1 MYHIPLSLTSSIAAV
16 TADIQIDRSNEYDS
30 YRGENNSVTENDVL
44 KVIDGS
50 ESLIPLRIDDLCDSE
65 SNQVER
71 SDKSEDSTG
80 RERFWV
86 NHDSVTDLNFT
97 CPKCGRIFPGDWT
110 ACDNHVTARKHGRR
124 CTYALGNSLS
134 CLSEHSMLPLDEH
147 SGWCELQGRRKY
159 MEDMHSIVFEQSY
172 KLFAVFDGHS
182 GTKSARFASRRL
194 HALFDIYLSREETP
208 NCQDSFTWQK
218 QAERLGR
225 INTHLR
231 DPITSLLNLSRK
243 VSGSENFS
251 LIALGTELLVP
262 PDNNQESFDRPY
274 EFSETDRNT
283 PGGSRGTS
291 VAHGISAMHEAF
303 AQTNIDLSSTMT
315 SLDSSGSTASVVVLF
330 RDHLLVANIGD
341 SRVILCCSTGT
352 ASSTSSFPVRLT
364 VDHTPYDVEERSAVE
379 SRGGFVTNDG
389 VHRVNGKLA
398 VSRSF
403 GDYSI
408 SSFISAKPD
417 ITVLRLR
424 YPLHLHLRS
433 NMGNTDNSIEFN
445 STAPLF
451 SIDATD
457 LQSRKSLLS
466 RHCDVFRSTVQNKSA
481 IAGPKPKADIDSYLE
496 PLFLI
501 IASGET
507 LRRFSTCFLFISP
520 KKYLRHIKL
529 QTVSGTL

>member
-30 YRGENNSVTENDVL
+30 HKSENNSVTGNDDL

-50 ESLIPLRIDDLCDSE
+50 ESLIPLSIDDLCDTE
-65 SNQVER
+65 SNQVEK
-71 SDKSEDSTG
+71 SDKSEDATG
-80 RERFWV
+80 KERFWV

-97 CPKCGRIFPGDWT
+97 CPKCGRVFPGDWT

-124 CTYALGNSLS
+124 CTYALGSSLS

-194 HALFDIYLSREETP
+194 HALFDIHLSREEPP
-208 NCQDSFTWQK
+208 NSQDNFTWQK

-225 INTHLR
+225 INTHFR
-231 DPITSLLNLSRK
+231 DPITSLFNLSRQI
-243 VSGSENFS
+243 SDSENFS

-262 PDNNQESFDRPY
+262 PENHQESDDRPY
-274 EFSETDRNT
+274 EFSETDRDT

-291 VAHGISAMHEAF
+291 VAHGVSAMHEAF

-315 SLDSSGSTASVVVLF
+315 SSDSSGSTASVVVLF
-330 RDHLLVANIGD
+330 HDHLLVANIGD

-352 ASSTSSFPVRLT
+352 VNSSSSLPVRLT

-424 YPLHLHLRS
+424 YPLNLHLQS
-433 NMGNTDNSIEFN
+433 NMGNTGDSIKFN
-445 STAPLF
+445 STAPSF
-451 SIDATD
+451 AIDATD
-457 LQSRKSLLS
+457 SRSRKFLPS
-466 RHCDVFRSTVQNKSA
+466 RHCDVFRSTVQNKST
-481 IAGPKPKADIDSYLE
+481 IIGPKFNAGRGTYLE

-507 LRRFSTCFLFISP
+507 LRRFCTCFFFIPS
-520 KKYLRHIKL
+520 KNYLRHIKL
-529 QTVSGTL
+529 